1 LKHGYITDF
10 NKVEGPSDEER
21 EEIDEVIKRYPF
33 YSNDYYLSLIDWDDP
48 ADPIR
53 KIIIP
58 SKGEIDNGGSMD
70 PSNEKSFTRA
80 KGLEHKYGPTAL
92 ILASR
97 ACGGVCRFCFRKRIF
112 QPDNIEAVPD
122 LSAALE
128 YLRSHREINNVLLT
142 GGDPLVLP
150 TNFLK
155 KILAQI
161 YRMDH
166 IRFVR
171 IGTKMPVYNPY
182 RILEDPNLG
191 DLISRFSKQERKL
204 YFITDV
210 NHHRE
215 LTPQSISALNILLN
229 NGAILSNQTPMLRG
243 VNDSKEVL
251 MELFNKLA
259 AMGIPPYY
267 VFQCRPT
274 VGNKPFAVPIEEGY
288 RIFEEAK
295 ADLSG
300 MAKRSRFIMSHA
312 TGKLEVTALTDEHII
327 FKYHNAA
334 HEENRSRVLIYKRDP
349 HAYWLDDYK
358 ELVGSFGP
366 DVGIKSSFDRK
377 DMGRGNGIRVQSH
390 ETNISALK

>member
-1 LKHGYITDF
+1 VKDLSKL
-10 NKVEGPSDEER
+10 EALSDNEKKELEEVTR
-21 EEIDEVIKRYPF
+21 RYPF
-33 YSNDYYLSLIDWDDP
+33 YSNEYYLSLIDWEDP
-48 ADPIR
+48 EDPIR

-58 SKGEIDNGGSMD
+58 STGEIWNGGSMD
-70 PSNEKSFTRA
+70 PSDEKSYTRA

-128 YLRSHREINNVLLT
+128 YLRSHKEINNVLLT

-150 TNFLK
+150 TGFLK

-161 YRMDH
+161 FRMEH

-171 IGTKMPVYNPY
+171 IGTKIPVYNPY
-182 RILEDPNLG
+182 RILEDPYLG
-191 DLISRFSKQERKL
+191 DLVSRFSKQERKL
-204 YFITDV
+204 YFITDI
-210 NHHRE
+210 NHPRE
-215 LTPQSISALNILLN
+215 LTPQAVSALNILIN
-229 NGAILSNQTPMLRG
+229 NGAILSNQTPLLRG
-243 VNDSKEVL
+243 VNDSREVL
-251 MELFNKLA
+251 MELFNRLA
-259 AMGIPPYY
+259 AIGIPPYY

-288 RIFEEAK
+288 RIFEDAK

-300 MAKRSRFIMSHA
+300 LAKRSRFIMSHA
-312 TGKLEVTALTDEHII
+312 TGKLEITSLTDEHII
-327 FKYHNAA
+327 FKYHNSA
-334 HEENRSRVLIYKRDP
+334 HDENRSRVLIYKRNP
-349 HAYWLDDYK
+349 SAYWLDDYN

-366 DVGIKSSFDRK
+366 DIPQIVKMDRGE
-377 DMGRGNGIRVQSH
+377 MGQGHGMDVQKH
-390 ETNISALK
+390 DTNISALK